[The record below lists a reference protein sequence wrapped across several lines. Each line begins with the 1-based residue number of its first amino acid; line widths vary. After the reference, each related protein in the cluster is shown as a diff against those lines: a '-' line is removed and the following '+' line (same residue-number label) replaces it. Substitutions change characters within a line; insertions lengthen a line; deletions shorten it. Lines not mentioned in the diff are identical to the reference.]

1 MEGMPALTL
10 HPDRLF
16 PAEASTRDV
25 ARRLYETVKDLP
37 IISPHGHVPPQ
48 WIADNP
54 AWTDPTSLLLSPDHY
69 INRLLHAHGVQLSSL
84 GVPPGKVTLSDAE
97 AREAWR
103 TFCSH
108 WHVFRGTPVRYWMES
123 ELVEIF
129 GVSVR
134 PSAETA
140 DAIYDQIAATL
151 AQPDFRPR
159 QLLDRF
165 DIAFMATT
173 DDPCDDLHYHQQLA
187 ADPTF
192 TRRVA
197 PTFRPDRY
205 LEPARDG
212 WTALVDNLAAVSGIN
227 TETYDGW
234 IKAMEHRRAY
244 FKANGAVSSD
254 HAHLDLDTTP
264 LPANEA
270 SRVYRK
276 ARAGQITTA
285 EGDALRRT
293 MLFEM
298 ARMASEDGL
307 VMTLHP
313 AAYRNHHTQTFETY
327 GPDVG
332 ADVPMTVE
340 ATRALQPMLNAFGT
354 NPTFRLVVFTMDENI
369 YGRELGP
376 LAGFYP
382 SMYVGVPWWFID
394 APDAIKR
401 FRKALTEPAGF
412 TKTSGFIDDT
422 RAFLSIP
429 ARHDMSRRVD
439 SVHLAE
445 LVVEHRLQQDEALEI
460 IHDLVAVQPKSVF
473 RLE

>member
-1 MEGMPALTL
+1 MEDMPALTL

-48 WIADNP
+48 WIADNTP
-54 AWTDPTSLLLSPDHY
+54 WTDPTSLLLSPDHY
-69 INRLLHAHGVQLSSL
+69 INRLLHAHGVQLSTL
-84 GVPPGKVTLSDAE
+84 GVPPGRVTLSDAE

-108 WHVFRGTPVRYWMES
+108 WPVFRGTPVRYWMES

-165 DIAFMATT
+165 DIEFMATT
-173 DDPCDDLHYHQQLA
+173 DDPCDDLRYHQQLA
-187 ADPTF
+187 DDPTF

-212 WTALVDNLAAVSGIN
+212 WTTLVDNLAAVSGIN

-264 LPANEA
+264 LPRNEA

-276 ARAGQITTA
+276 ARAGQITSA

-354 NPTFRLVVFTMDENI
+354 NPTFRLVVFTMDETI

-401 FRKALTEPAGF
+401 FRKALTEPVGF

-445 LVVEHRLQQDEALEI
+445 LVVEHRLEEDEAFEI

>member
-1 MEGMPALTL
+1 
-10 HPDRLF
+10 
-16 PAEASTRDV
+16 
-25 ARRLYETVKDLP
+25 
-37 IISPHGHVPPQ
+37 
-48 WIADNP
+48 
-54 AWTDPTSLLLSPDHY
+54 
-69 INRLLHAHGVQLSSL
+69 
-84 GVPPGKVTLSDAE
+84 
-97 AREAWR
+97 
-103 TFCSH
+103 
-108 WHVFRGTPVRYWMES
+108 
-123 ELVEIF
+123 
-129 GVSVR
+129 
-134 PSAETA
+134 
-140 DAIYDQIAATL
+140 
-151 AQPDFRPR
+151 
-159 QLLDRF
+159 
-165 DIAFMATT
+165 
-173 DDPCDDLHYHQQLA
+173 
-187 ADPTF
+187 
-192 TRRVA
+192 
-197 PTFRPDRY
+197 
-205 LEPARDG
+205 
-212 WTALVDNLAAVSGIN
+212 
-227 TETYDGW
+227 
-234 IKAMEHRRAY
+234 MEHRRAY

-264 LPANEA
+264 LPGNEA

-354 NPTFRLVVFTMDENI
+354 NPTFRLVVFTMDESI

-401 FRKALTEPAGF
+401 FRKALTEPVGF

-445 LVVEHRLQQDEALEI
+445 LVVEHRLEEDEAFEI

>member
-1 MEGMPALTL
+1 MEDMPALTL

-48 WIADNP
+48 WIAENTP
-54 AWTDPTSLLLSPDHY
+54 WTDPTSLLLSPDHY
-69 INRLLHAHGVQLSSL
+69 INRLLHAHGVQLSTL
-84 GVPPGKVTLSDAE
+84 GVPPGRVTLSDAE

-108 WHVFRGTPVRYWMES
+108 WPVFRGTPVRYWMES

-165 DIAFMATT
+165 DIEFMATT
-173 DDPCDDLHYHQQLA
+173 DDPCDDLRYHQQLA
-187 ADPTF
+187 DDPTF

-212 WTALVDNLAAVSGIN
+212 WTTLVDNLAAVSGIN

-264 LPANEA
+264 LPGNEA

-276 ARAGQITTA
+276 ARAGQITSA

-354 NPTFRLVVFTMDENI
+354 NPTFRLVVFTMDETI

-445 LVVEHRLQQDEALEI
+445 LVVEHRLEEDEAFEI